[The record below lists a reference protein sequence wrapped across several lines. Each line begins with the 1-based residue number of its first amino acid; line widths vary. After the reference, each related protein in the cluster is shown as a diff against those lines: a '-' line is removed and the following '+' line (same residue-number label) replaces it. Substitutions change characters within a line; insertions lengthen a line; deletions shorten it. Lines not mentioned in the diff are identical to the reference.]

1 MSDKPPKA
9 KARVRKRSHGPIATL
24 PRTASGA
31 IEGVFE
37 PFTREDISDLAAH
50 VGLQV
55 SPRADLARVLQAL
68 NYAADWFPVW
78 RLAPG
83 DPHRVRADFTQRI
96 VLAAE
101 ELLASLGFD
110 PANPHFGPT
119 DQLTDVIL
127 RDHPTDDD
135 EHLGWHGALAMGET
149 EWKFRVE
156 KMGKLSAS
164 KAALVRSVAGV
175 AYIRRMALAS
185 SKRHRNAVSK
195 SRRPRAVGRTPI
207 IEGAALAF
215 ARLFHRPPRA
225 RNDDTCTEFQ
235 HFAVA
240 VAKIVAD
247 RLPAKFLEL
256 DPDMATVLRTLT
268 PYQAGAMLNLWRR
281 RHRERRTK
289 GGIVSPS

>member
-1 MSDKPPKA
+1 MSDKPPKP
-9 KARVRKRSHGPIATL
+9 KARVRKLSHGPIATV
-24 PRTASGA
+24 PRTASGVVD
-31 IEGVFE
+31 GVFE
-37 PFTREDISDLAAH
+37 PFTREDLSDLAAH
-50 VGLQV
+50 IGLQI
-55 SPRADLARVLQAL
+55 SPRADLARVLQTL

-83 DPHRVRADFTQRI
+83 DPHGVRADFTERI

-119 DQLTDVIL
+119 HQLTDVIL

-135 EHLGWHGALAMGET
+135 EYLGWYGGLAMGET
-149 EWKFRVE
+149 EWKFHVG
-156 KMGKLSAS
+156 KMGKFSAS
-164 KAALVRSVAGV
+164 KAAMVRSVAGIV
-175 AYIRRMALAS
+175 YIRRMALAS
-185 SKRHRNAVSK
+185 NKRHRKAVSE
-195 SRRPRAVGRTPI
+195 SRRPRAVGRAPI

-215 ARLFHRPPRA
+215 ARLFHRSPRA
-225 RNDDTCTEFQ
+225 RNDDTYTEFQ

-256 DPDMATVLRTLT
+256 DPDMAGVLRTLT
-268 PYQAGAMLNLWRR
+268 PYQAGAMLSRWRR
-281 RHRERRTK
+281 RHRERRSK
-289 GGIVSPS
+289 GGTISPS